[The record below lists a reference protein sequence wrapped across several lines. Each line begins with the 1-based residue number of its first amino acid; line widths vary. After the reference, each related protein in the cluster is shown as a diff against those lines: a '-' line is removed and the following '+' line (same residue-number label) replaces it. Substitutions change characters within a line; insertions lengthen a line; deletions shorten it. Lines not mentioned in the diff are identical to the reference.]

1 MNRAAAAPTLG
12 APSRPKAFAMPSTA
26 PAPSSPALGPDRP
39 PPRVALCEPDA
50 LLCAL
55 LGEWLRRAGFEPVR
69 CAPAAPAQNVAL
81 VVADVPAPRQGGG
94 ACIAALR
101 RSFPHARVLAV
112 SAQFTLGMHGA
123 TTAAVE
129 LGADAVLAK
138 PFAAK
143 VFIDAVQAALFQL
156 S

>member
-1 MNRAAAAPTLG
+1 MHSFPPATP
-12 APSRPKAFAMPSTA
+12 P
-26 PAPSSPALGPDRP
+26 PAPEPEGQR
-39 PPRVALCEPDA
+39 PRVALCEPDA
-50 LLCAL
+50 LLHAL
-55 LGEWLRRAGFEPVR
+55 LAEWLRRAGFEPVR
-69 CAPAAPAQNVAL
+69 CTPGAPAQDVVL

-94 ACIAALR
+94 TCIAALR
-101 RSFPHARVLAV
+101 HSFPHARVLAV

-143 VFIDAVQAALFQL
+143 VFIDAVQTALFQL

>member
-1 MNRAAAAPTLG
+1 MQTQATGHRHAVHSTANAAARPRTRGAAAARR
-12 APSRPKAFAMPSTA
+12 AVR
-26 PAPSSPALGPDRP
+26 
-39 PPRVALCEPDA
+39 A
-50 LLCAL
+50 LLA
-55 LGEWLRRAGFEPVR
+55 EWLRRAGFEPVR
-69 CAPAAPAQNVAL
+69 CTPGAPAQDVVL
-81 VVADVPAPRQGGG
+81 VVADVCAPRQGGG

-101 RSFPHARVLAV
+101 HSFPHARVLAV

-143 VFIDAVQAALFQL
+143 VFIDAVQTALFQL

>member
-1 MNRAAAAPTLG
+1 
-12 APSRPKAFAMPSTA
+12 
-26 PAPSSPALGPDRP
+26 
-39 PPRVALCEPDA
+39 VALCEPDA
-50 LLCAL
+50 LLRAL

-69 CAPAAPAQNVAL
+69 CTRGSPAPDVVL
-81 VVADVPAPRQGGG
+81 VVADVPAPRQDGV

-101 RSFPHARVLAV
+101 RSFPQARVLAI
-112 SAQFTLGMHGA
+112 SGQFTFGMHGV
-123 TTAAVE
+123 TTAAAE

-143 VFIDAVQAALFQL
+143 PFIDAVQAALLQL

>member
-1 MNRAAAAPTLG
+1 MQSTPPPT
-12 APSRPKAFAMPSTA
+12 PP
-26 PAPSSPALGPDRP
+26 PAPEPEGQR
-39 PPRVALCEPDA
+39 PRVALCEPDA
-50 LLCAL
+50 LLRAL
-55 LGEWLRRAGFEPVR
+55 LAEWLRRAGFEPVR
-69 CAPAAPAQNVAL
+69 CAPAAPVQGVVL
-81 VVADVPAPRQGGG
+81 VVADICAPRQGGG

-101 RSFPHARVLAV
+101 RSFPDARVLAV